1 MMRIPLI
8 GYLPRGGS
16 FCVYLLLWICA
27 LVFQPG
33 CGMMSKSNPAADL
46 ARMNEDKAS
55 AHALLEEGRYEEA
68 KSVLSPWAVKKVRDP
83 QVYSMLAKAQWEMG
97 DRDNA
102 VSNYEAA
109 MRLSYSDANVH
120 LELAELLV
128 EMGKTGRAL
137 TEFELAIEYGNRD
150 PLTHYNHGLALHEM
164 GRKQDGLAQ
173 WEIAYS
179 IDSRNPQY
187 AEALGIGYA
196 GEDDEKALV
205 YFEQAA
211 ELGADGASFHNNFG
225 LLLQR
230 LGDFGRAAAEFDE
243 AIALDPTNVIYP
255 RNRALLQMVSGQ
267 FGAAIPYWRGLLD
280 DDGENTTSR
289 VYLARAYLEV
299 GQYDNSVG
307 LLEEWVAGAGGQSA
321 PGAEGRGVDEAYGVL
336 AMGCRGQKRLEKAAE
351 YIRKALK
358 LKPDNPVYLNNYGVI
373 LAESDKIAEARI
385 QWEKVLQ
392 LDPENATARQN
403 LSAFNP

>member
-1 MMRIPLI
+1 MMRISLFR
-8 GYLPRGGS
+8 YLS

-33 CGMMSKSNPAADL
+33 CGMKGKSNPAADL
-46 ARMNEDKAS
+46 ARMNEDKTS
-55 AHALLEEGRYEEA
+55 AHALLEEGRYEDA
-68 KSVLSPWAVKKVRDP
+68 KTLLSPWAAQKVRDP
-83 QVYSMLAKAQWEMG
+83 QIYSMLAKAQWESG

-109 MRLSYSDANVH
+109 MRIDYSDANVH

-164 GRKQDGLAQ
+164 GRKQDALAQ

-179 IDSRNPQY
+179 IDSLNPRY

-205 YFEQAA
+205 YFEKAA
-211 ELGADGASFHNNFG
+211 ELGADDASFHNNFG

-230 LGDFGRAAAEFDE
+230 LRDFGRAAVEFDE
-243 AIALDPTNVIYP
+243 AITLDPANATYA
-255 RNRALLQMVSGQ
+255 RNRALLQMASGQ
-267 FGAAIPYWRGLLD
+267 FGSVIPYWRGLLD
-280 DDGENTTSR
+280 DDGEDTTSR
-289 VYLARAYLEV
+289 IYLARAYLEV
-299 GQYDNSVG
+299 GQYDDSVA
-307 LLEEWVAGAGGQSA
+307 LLEEWIVGAAGQGD
-321 PGAEGRGVDEAYGVL
+321 PGTEGPGVDEAYGVL
-336 AMGCRGQKRLEKAAE
+336 AMGCRGQKRLGNAAE
-351 YIRKALK
+351 YIRKALE

-403 LSAFNP
+403 LSTFKP